1 MKYCG
6 EQVYVVVEVTSVITE
21 VVNNVMKHEEMSWL

>member
-6 EQVYVVVEVTSVITE
+6 EQVSVVAEVTSVITE
-21 VVNNVMKHEEMSWL
+21 VVHNVMKHEKMSWL